1 MVAGRGLLEYWIVPP
16 DFMNLLIFSTLFDLK
31 RYFYEYYYEV
41 AWYTKS
47 QKHKYLHVYYIML
60 FKTVKRGAT

>member
-31 RYFYEYYYEV
+31 RFFYEYYYEV
-41 AWYTKS
+41 ASIQRVRNINIYMFI
-47 QKHKYLHVYYIML
+47 V
-60 FKTVKRGAT
+60 